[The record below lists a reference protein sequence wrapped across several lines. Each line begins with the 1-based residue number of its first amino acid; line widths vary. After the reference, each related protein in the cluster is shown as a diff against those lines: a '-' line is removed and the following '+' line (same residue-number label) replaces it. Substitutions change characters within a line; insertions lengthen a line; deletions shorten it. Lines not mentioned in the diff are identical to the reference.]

1 MTTGR
6 LSLTGLPRVGS
17 LPSPRA
23 GRAGE
28 RPYGHGAARR
38 GSAPRWGAKPA
49 RRRRHPPPRSTEGS
63 ATHHGGPLTGVRR
76 AAELSGRLR
85 ADGCHGERS
94 LASALAA
101 LLLAAARSRDSR
113 RRWRPFTGATGV
125 APSAPPTRGGR
136 ARHELRVP
144 APVGSGVCACAL
156 GTAGSRP
163 VAAPPGTG
171 SAPLLLH
178 PNGTG
183 AVSV

>member
-23 GRAGE
+23 GRAGG

-49 RRRRHPPPRSTEGS
+49 RRRRHPPPRSTGGS
-63 ATHHGGPLTGVRR
+63 ATHHGGPLTGARR
-76 AAELSGRLR
+76 AVELSSRLR
-85 ADGCHGERS
+85 ADGCHGDRS
-94 LASALAA
+94 LASAFAA
-101 LLLAAARSRDSR
+101 LLLAAARSRDSH

-125 APSAPPTRGGR
+125 APSPPNTGAR

-144 APVGSGVCACAL
+144 APVGSGVCACAP
-156 GTAGSRP
+156 GAAGSRP
-163 VAAPPGTG
+163 VAAEACTA

-178 PNGTG
+178 PGGTG
-183 AVSV
+183 TVSV